1 MGRVLVLGL
10 VLRYIL
16 GADFGISRVMNLS
29 VKAMNT
35 FELYSV
41 NESLVDLTI
50 L

>member
-16 GADFGISRVMNLS
+16 GADFGMSEVTNLS
-29 VKAMNT
+29 VKAKNK

-41 NESLVDLTI
+41 NKSLVNFTT
-50 L
+50 